1 MSETPMNKLR
11 ELCEKWQLPNI
22 NIRGDGGEGST
33 DISYSATRLQC
44 AAELRAILPD
54 VERLEQDREFHE
66 ACYLK
71 SQENL
76 GEMTGQ
82 AARLTCYAVT
92 LREHVERLVEA
103 LCKLAEWQ
111 HEGKDP
117 GHIAMYPFTQCPHHQ
132 CKKVSASLALFSQPV
147 APKET
152 K

>member
-103 LCKLAEWQ
+103 LREALDDAVRKPSNYAWIEKAEAAL
-111 HEGKDP
+111 G
-117 GHIAMYPFTQCPHHQ
+117 
-132 CKKVSASLALFSQPV
+132 LFSQPV